1 MLSNIAL
8 IIMPFFCVWCFY
20 AGFKLGKTER
30 MPQVKIE
37 SPAKV
42 IEKHKADKQKKEEL
56 ERTNMLLRNIE
67 VYDGSSKGQKKL

>member
-37 SPAKV
+37 SPAKA
-42 IEKHKADKQKKEEL
+42 IEKHKVNKQRKEEL

-67 VYDGSSKGQKKL
+67 VYEGSSKGQKKL